1 MSSLLSTPNSGM
13 HPIGEISRRTKV
25 RDRRWVDAA
34 FRWFCVATALLSV
47 LILVVLLVSILIQG
61 YARLSWHFL
70 QHYPEPEPRWAGI
83 GPALWGTVWVCCV
96 CGLFALPI
104 GVATAIFLEEF
115 PPQRWWTR
123 KLHNFIQLN
132 ISNLA
137 GVPSVVYGILG
148 LTLFVSLAHLAGT
161 PNQPAWEIGVRY
173 YDQFW
178 SLGDRAILVP
188 ITDPNAPPT
197 LAQAGMQAQDY
208 DGHPVA
214 VTIVPSRR
222 EAADSPEMLQYTLIE
237 GRVAGRITKSSWY
250 HLRLPLGRSVL
261 AAALTLML
269 VILPIVI
276 IASQEALR
284 GVPSSLREAGLGVGA
299 TPWQVVRH
307 VTLPA
312 AIPGIMTGSIL
323 AMSRAIGEAAPI
335 LIMAGAVFIST
346 SPSSLVDEVTVMPLQ
361 IYDWASRP
369 QAEFHELAATGIL
382 VLLAV
387 LLLFNSLAVYIR
399 QRTQKPLT

>member
-1 MSSLLSTPNSGM
+1 MSALMPADQRQHPLL
-13 HPIGEISRRTKV
+13 EIARRTRV
-25 RDRRWVDAA
+25 RDRRWTDAA
-34 FRWFCVATALLSV
+34 FRWFCIATALCSV
-47 LILVVLLVSILIQG
+47 LILAVLLASIFVQG
-61 YARLSWHFL
+61 YGRLSWHFL
-70 QHYPEPEPRWAGI
+70 QHYPEPDPRWAGI

-104 GVATAIFLEEF
+104 GVATAVFLEEF

-123 KLHNFIQLN
+123 RLHNFIQLN

-148 LTLFVSLAHLAGT
+148 LTLFVSMAHLAGT
-161 PNQPAWEIGVRY
+161 PQQPFWEIGVRY

-178 SLGDRAILVP
+178 SLGDRAVLVP
-188 ITDPNAPPT
+188 VSDPQAPPT
-197 LAQAGMQAQDY
+197 LAHAGLHAQNY
-208 DGHPVA
+208 DGQRID
-214 VTIVPSRR
+214 VTVVKSRR
-222 EAADSPEMLQYTLIE
+222 DAPQAPDQLQYTLIE
-237 GRVAGRITKSSWY
+237 GRPAGRISKSSWY
-250 HLRLPLGRSVL
+250 HMRIPLGRSVL

-284 GVPSSLREAGLGVGA
+284 SVPSSLREAGLGIGA
-299 TPWQVVRH
+299 TPWQVVRT

-312 AIPGIMTGSIL
+312 AIPGMMTGSIL

-346 SPSSLVDEVTVMPLQ
+346 SPGSLVDEVTVMPLQ

-369 QAEFHELAATGIL
+369 QVEFHQLAATGIL

-387 LLLFNSLAVYIR
+387 LLVFNSLAVFIR
-399 QRTQKPLT
+399 QRTQKPLS